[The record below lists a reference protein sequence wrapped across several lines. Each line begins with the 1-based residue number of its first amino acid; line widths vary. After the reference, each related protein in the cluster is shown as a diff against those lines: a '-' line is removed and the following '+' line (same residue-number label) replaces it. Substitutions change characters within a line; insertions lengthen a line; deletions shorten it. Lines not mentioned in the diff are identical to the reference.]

1 MCKNNINL
9 STSDSFFCSLSI
21 HFQSFRLNYVMHFR
35 CWNRCIDVSLW
46 VNETIESVPCFE
58 RVASSSINHYKEA
71 KKSTCIKF
79 LRYSHTMFTCIE
91 CVFWI
96 LFVDTM
102 HLSRILSREYAAIA
116 FPRFYIRF
124 CVTFHYKFFFV
135 TKCNMSIMLL
145 WPRAIISKCSQFW
158 SLLVCLFTWIH
169 KKMHIHTLICP
180 PVVYVS
186 IVYMVNSIKTE
197 FNENRNKILFPWN
210 WNSES
215 WFKHLDFKFQL
226 IHFWYILFTEYLL
239 LFWRIQHF
247 NGDGSHF
254 LLLTKN

>member
-1 MCKNNINL
+1 
-9 STSDSFFCSLSI
+9 
-21 HFQSFRLNYVMHFR
+21 MHFR

-58 RVASSSINHYKEA
+58 RVASSSINHFKEEEKNQHA
-71 KKSTCIKF
+71 SNFCDIHTQCSRALSVYFGSCSSIPCI
-79 LRYSHTMFTCIE
+79 
-91 CVFWI
+91 
-96 LFVDTM
+96 

-145 WPRAIISKCSQFW
+145 WPRAIIPNCSRIW
-158 SLLVCLFTWIH
+158 SLFVCLFTWIH
-169 KKMHIHTLICP
+169 KKMHIYTLICP

-226 IHFWYILFTEYLL
+226 IHFWYILFT
-239 LFWRIQHF
+239 I
-247 NGDGSHF
+247 
-254 LLLTKN
+254 